1 MMTNRQDV
9 DTNSTLAERVAGVRE
24 RMAAAARRA
33 GRRPEEI
40 TLVAASKTWAPEVVC
55 AAYRAGVRVFG
66 ENRVEEAAEKA
77 HAVAVMLAKE
87 AEITTAAELPAWHM
101 IGHVQ
106 SRKARAVLPWAS
118 MVHSVDGA
126 RLAGR
131 LAQAAEAEGVVLP
144 VLLEVNISGEESK
157 YGLRPAG
164 VPEVVEAIL
173 ALPALRLEGLM
184 TMAPVAED
192 AEQARPIFRGLRDLH
207 VELARHF
214 PRVAWKHLSMGMS
227 ADFEAAIEEGATMV
241 RIGSAIFGERYCAI
255 R

>member
-1 MMTNRQDV
+1 MPDI
-9 DTNSTLAERVAGVRE
+9 STHAELAERVASVRE

-33 GRRPEEI
+33 GRRPEDV
-40 TLVAASKTWAPEVVC
+40 TLVAASKTWGPEIVA

-77 HAVAVMLAKE
+77 HAVAVLLAKE
-87 AEITTAAELPAWHM
+87 ARVNTASELPAWHM

-106 SRKARAVLPWAS
+106 GRKARNVLPWAS
-118 MVHSVDGA
+118 MVHSVDSV

-131 LAQAAEAEGVVLP
+131 LSLAAAAEGSALP
-144 VLLEVNISGEESK
+144 VLLEVTISAEQSK

-164 VPEVVEAIL
+164 VPEVVEAII

-184 TMAPVAED
+184 TMAPVVSDPE
-192 AEQARPIFRGLRDLH
+192 EARPIFRGLRDLSI
-207 VELARHF
+207 ELARHY
-214 PRVAWKHLSMGMS
+214 PRALWKHLSMGMS
-227 ADFEAAIEEGATMV
+227 ADFEVAIDEGATMV

-255 R
+255 RKT